1 MAPTNDPMTL
11 VENQL
16 TTLHRQVEFYY
27 KKLWKRI
34 SASVAPLRSFLKN
47 VISAAKKMAQTV
59 GKAAV
64 DSLITTGRFVLN
76 LIDNLATGLRQLWT
90 IGKHIL
96 TGFKRKLE
104 ADRAKLI
111 RVLKT
116 KLRGYVALFRK
127 VFAWVTQLWD
137 QIAPLD
143 RALAIV
149 ARVSGVLRLVFGW
162 IADVTQVVTVLNT
175 VKQLLR
181 KIWKPIKREVKTAIA
196 LGKDIARMPVPKE
209 A

>member
-1 MAPTNDPMTL
+1 MAPINDPMTP

-34 SASVAPLRSFLKN
+34 SASVAPLCSFLKN
-47 VISAAKKMAQTV
+47 VISAAKKLAQTV

-116 KLRGYVALFRK
+116 KLRNFVVLFRK
-127 VFAWVTQLWD
+127 IFAWVNQLWD

-143 RALAIV
+143 RALAIL
-149 ARVSGVLRLVFGW
+149 AQFRGILKLVLGW
-162 IADVTQVVTVLNT
+162 IADVTQVMGALNKI
-175 VKQLLR
+175 KQLMR
-181 KIWKPIKREVKTAIA
+181 KIWKPIKREVKSAIQ
-196 LGKDIARMPVPKE
+196 LGKDIARMPVPKS